1 MNDFVIGPLTQGQNN
16 LLQTKYVRR
25 CQTSENPALDPIPP
39 ASQVKQRLW
48 GLSCPPSHVPTLT
61 TPLMEL

>member
-1 MNDFVIGPLTQGQNN
+1 MNDLVMGPLTQGQNN

-39 ASQVKQRLW
+39 AS
-48 GLSCPPSHVPTLT
+48 
-61 TPLMEL
+61 